1 MSTQPDLAFVHLQ
14 GLPDTEVTQR
24 LADLVTAIREQA
36 LSKSTQQPEPPSDL
50 MEARI
55 IASTKSLYRR
65 RRARAKFFP
74 ELTNM
79 FGEAGWDVLLDLFI
93 ADLEGRRVSVSSAC
107 IAADVPPTTALRWID
122 ALEDRATILREPD
135 PADRRRTYLTLSPD
149 ARMAMLRYITDVVI
163 GRTG

>member
-1 MSTQPDLAFVHLQ
+1 MSTQPDLAFVQLQ

-24 LADLVTAIREQA
+24 LADLVAAIREQA
-36 LSKSTQQPEPPSDL
+36 LSNPTQQPEPPSDL
-50 MEARI
+50 MEARV
-55 IASTKSLYRR
+55 IASAKSIYRR
-65 RRARAKFFP
+65 RRARAKYFP

-93 ADLEGRRVSVSSAC
+93 ADMEGRRVSVSSSC

-122 ALEDRATILREPD
+122 VLEDRATILREPD
-135 PADRRRTYLTLSPD
+135 LEDRRRTYLTLSPD
-149 ARMAMLRYITDVVI
+149 ARTAMFRYITNEVI